1 MCVCIYIYTYKN
13 YRIRMFP
20 TLRLGSFPVF
30 RKPSPVSST
39 SHCFMNYLTGGVF
52 LNPFSPFQSSTV
64 LYFHGKTMDLPPPLR
79 SFLSPRKLYVQMSN
93 VKVGPTFVVDAN
105 KFTVLRERKGD
116 VIATRLF
123 CTNNRCQK
131 KKK

>member
-1 MCVCIYIYTYKN
+1 MYKN
-13 YRIRMFP
+13 YRIRIFP
-20 TLRLGSFPVF
+20 TLRLGSSSVF

-52 LNPFSPFQSSTV
+52 LTHSSLFSHRPVILSRENNGPTTAAAAA
-64 LYFHGKTMDLPPPLR
+64 L
-79 SFLSPRKLYVQMSN
+79 FLSPHQLYVQMSN

-105 KFTVLRERKGD
+105 KFTVLREQKGD

-131 KKK
+131 KIIT